1 METRARFVLLGFFTL
16 AVIFAGFGFVYWLNY
31 GGTSGEQTAYRIRFQ
46 DTVSGLRPG
55 SAVLFNGIRVG
66 EVKSL
71 RLEPAVPREVTATIT
86 VERSTPIR
94 SDTRIEIFTQGLMGA
109 PTISLQGGDPATPPL
124 PQSGSEPPLLVADPA
139 AGKDVM
145 QAAREALRRLDN
157 VLVENAEPLR
167 DTIANLKSF
176 TEALAR
182 NSDRVD
188 GIAQGL
194 ERMVGG
200 GEKVSP
206 MIFDLTAARDFPRLE
221 NPPTAQLVVEEP
233 AAVLLFDT
241 QKILVQSK
249 DVQGQSFDN
258 VQWSDSLPKLF
269 QARIVQSFENAGY
282 GRVGREIDGLAA
294 NFKLLIDIRVVR
306 LAAAPDPTAEVEFG
320 AKIMD
325 EDGRIVET
333 RLFRATAPADA
344 VNAPA
349 AAAAIDIA
357 FEKP

>member
-1 METRARFVLLGFFTL
+1 
-16 AVIFAGFGFVYWLNY
+16 
-31 GGTSGEQTAYRIRFQ
+31 
-46 DTVSGLRPG
+46 
-55 SAVLFNGIRVG
+55 
-66 EVKSL
+66 
-71 RLEPAVPREVTATIT
+71 
-86 VERSTPIR
+86 
-94 SDTRIEIFTQGLMGA
+94 
-109 PTISLQGGDPATPPL
+109 
-124 PQSGSEPPLLVADPA
+124 
-139 AGKDVM
+139 
-145 QAAREALRRLDN
+145 
-157 VLVENAEPLR
+157 
-167 DTIANLKSF
+167 
-176 TEALAR
+176 
-182 NSDRVD
+182 
-188 GIAQGL
+188 
-194 ERMVGG
+194 
-200 GEKVSP
+200 
-206 MIFDLTAARDFPRLE
+206 MIFDLTAARDFPPLE

-241 QKILVQSK
+241 QKILVRAK

-333 RLFRATAPADA
+333 RLFRATAPAGA

-357 FEKP
+357 FGKAVTELVGWAIGVVGA